1 MVKGGTW
8 TAAYINIWSEKFNL
22 LIYHVSS
29 MCSLLK
35 CTWHCQIVL
44 YLCICKRYYSHE
56 WSKQYVIHENH
67 GVSCYYRTTK
77 APNGSTYTHQLFISR
92 KNAHPAGFSWLGSSN
107 FWNSEIKTSL
117 SVVPM
122 ELNCWS
128 SLPSSS
134 LSTSILNFNQN

>member
-1 MVKGGTW
+1 MFIVKMCIT
-8 TAAYINIWSEKFNL
+8 L
-22 LIYHVSS
+22 CCVSVS
-29 MCSLLK
+29 VK
-35 CTWHCQIVL
+35 DFVHTGD
-44 YLCICKRYYSHE
+44 
-56 WSKQYVIHENH
+56 QYVIHENH
-67 GVSCYYRTTK
+67 WVYCYYRTTE
-77 APNGSTYTHQLFISR
+77 ALNGSIYTHQLFISR

-134 LSTSILNFNQN
+134 LSTSMLNFNQIYDIKQYISQRLVRKSTI